1 MNQRRRRIACRLSA
15 ARALLC
21 TTLAIAAACSS
32 VPLRIPG
39 AELEAG
45 EVAHGQVTGES
56 TGVMLFQ
63 IIPIGQNDRF
73 QEAYER
79 AMLSAPG
86 ATRLIDV
93 TIQESWF
100 WAWLLNGY
108 NFKLT
113 GTAVGPADS

>member
-1 MNQRRRRIACRLSA
+1 MNRTSHRAPRRQKA

-21 TTLAIAAACSS
+21 AALLISAACNS

-39 AELEAG
+39 AELDAG
-45 EVAHGQVTGES
+45 EVALGHVTGVS

-63 IIPIGQNDRF
+63 FIPIGQNDRF
-73 QEAYER
+73 QEAYQR
-79 AMLSAPG
+79 AMISSPG